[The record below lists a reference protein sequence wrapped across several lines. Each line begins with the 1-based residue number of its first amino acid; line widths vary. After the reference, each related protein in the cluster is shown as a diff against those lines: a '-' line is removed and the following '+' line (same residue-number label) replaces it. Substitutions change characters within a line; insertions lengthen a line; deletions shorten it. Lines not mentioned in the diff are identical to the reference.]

1 MPAYSASTLAKS
13 SQLNQA
19 RGPSA
24 AAREARGP
32 SAAARQARG
41 PRALARQARGSSA
54 AAREVRG
61 PRVAAREAR
70 GQSAGDRQAE
80 RVKIKEMR
88 FIINTAHS
96 ILPNVFISTRQ
107 KETGNY
113 CKKFPHT
120 PLKLQLT

>member
-24 AAREARGP
+24 AAREARG
-32 SAAARQARG
+32 
-41 PRALARQARGSSA
+41 
-54 AAREVRG
+54 
-61 PRVAAREAR
+61 
-70 GQSAGDRQAE
+70 QSAGDRQAE
-80 RVKIKEMR
+80 SVKIKEMR

-96 ILPNVFISTRQ
+96 ILPNVLVSTRQ

-113 CKKFPHT
+113 CKKFP
-120 PLKLQLT
+120 